1 MIIDNITTYLSANLP
16 EVINSVCF
24 FIIGVL
30 FMVIINKI
38 TKVVRKRKQ
47 KREEE
52 YTAEKVIE
60 EIEIEEKPSVPGE
73 TLTAEEVTEVIDNEK
88 TN

>member
-1 MIIDNITTYLSANLP
+1 
-16 EVINSVCF
+16 
-24 FIIGVL
+24 
-30 FMVIINKI
+30 MVIINKI